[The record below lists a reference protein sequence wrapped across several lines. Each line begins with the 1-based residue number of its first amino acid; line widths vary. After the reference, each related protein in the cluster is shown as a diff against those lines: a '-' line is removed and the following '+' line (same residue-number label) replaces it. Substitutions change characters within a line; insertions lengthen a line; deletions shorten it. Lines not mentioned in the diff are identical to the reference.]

1 MTARSR
7 RYRVALVAAALSVA
21 GASLAA
27 ADGTAPQY
35 PTAGGSTFATGLDG
49 WKPAENAG
57 CVVLGLPGDPFCSVT
72 NERVDDHQGSLQTT
86 FTSLADAAQAAD
98 GTGGFASPDFSVP
111 ADANIGRA
119 TLTLDRRLTS
129 DGPLLDGAP
138 VADLAVDLVDTTDPQ
153 AVRRTTLLDR
163 SFDSTDT
170 AWTGED
176 VALPDG
182 TVLAGHTY
190 HFETRAQ
197 LTSEQAQ
204 ALEGSV
210 AVAFDDVGLTTA
222 PPPAD
227 GQDGATGAVGPAGDV
242 GATGQTGTSGQ
253 TGQTGQSGQTGETG
267 STGAPGVPGPAGPV
281 QVVAA
286 PSSEPK
292 INSAAA
298 RALLRVDRLVKAF
311 TTGPFADQL
320 RVRVFC
326 KRKVATRCEG
336 TLKVRTVGRI
346 NTALLGGRRLRKVT
360 LGTGTYQMPRGRV
373 GYAKVMLTPLGRALL
388 LARGPF
394 RVNAL
399 VTVLDQDG
407 RQQVLRKRFRASIR

>member
-7 RYRVALVAAALSVA
+7 TYRAVLITAALTAA
-21 GASLAA
+21 GGAVAA
-27 ADGTAPQY
+27 ADGTVPQY

-57 CVVLGLPGDPFCSVT
+57 CTAAGLPADGFCSVT

-86 FTSLADAAQAAD
+86 FTSLANAANAAD
-98 GTGGFASPDFSVP
+98 GTGGFSSPDFSVP
-111 ADANIGRA
+111 ADANNGRA

-129 DGPLLDGAP
+129 DGPPLDGAP
-138 VADLAVDLVDTTDPQ
+138 VADLAVDLVDATDPQ
-153 AVRRTTLLDR
+153 SEQRTTVLDR
-163 SFDSTDT
+163 SLDSTDT

-190 HFETRAQ
+190 RLETRAR
-197 LTSEQAQ
+197 LSTEQAQ

-210 AVAFDDVGLTTA
+210 AVGIDDVGLATA

-227 GQDGATGAVGPAGDV
+227 GKDGATGAT
-242 GATGQTGTSGQ
+242 GAIGETGSTGQTGS
-253 TGQTGQSGQTGETG
+253 TGETGSAGQTGEQG
-267 STGAPGVPGPAGPV
+267 STGAPGVPGPAGPI

-298 RALLRVDRLVKAF
+298 RALLRVDRLVRAY

-336 TLKVRTVGRI
+336 TLKVRTVARI

-360 LGTGTYQMPRGRV
+360 LGTGTYQLPRGR
-373 GYAKVMLTPLGRALL
+373 
-388 LARGPF
+388 
-394 RVNAL
+394 
-399 VTVLDQDG
+399 
-407 RQQVLRKRFRASIR
+407 

>member
-7 RYRVALVAAALSVA
+7 TYRAALVAAALGASLVA
-21 GASLAA
+21 GADAA
-27 ADGTAPQY
+27 TAPQY

-49 WKPAENAG
+49 WKPADAAG
-57 CVVLGLPGDPFCSVT
+57 CVVLGLSGDPFCSGT
-72 NERVDDHQGSLQTT
+72 NEGVDDHQGSLQTT
-86 FTSLADAAQAAD
+86 FTSPANAANAAD
-98 GTGGFASPDFSVP
+98 GTGGFASPSFSVP
-111 ADANIGRA
+111 ADALIGRA

-129 DGPLLDGAP
+129 DGPVLDGAP
-138 VADLAVDLVDTTDPQ
+138 VADLAVDLVDATDPQ
-153 AVRRTTLLDR
+153 SEQRTTVLDR
-163 SFDSTDT
+163 SLDSTDT

-190 HFETRAQ
+190 RLETRAR
-197 LTSEQAQ
+197 LSSEQAQ

-210 AVAFDDVGLTTA
+210 AVGIDDVGLTTA

-227 GQDGATGAVGPAGDV
+227 GKDGATGAT
-242 GATGQTGTSGQ
+242 GA
-253 TGQTGQSGQTGETG
+253 TGETG
-267 STGAPGVPGPAGPV
+267 ATGSAGAQGTTGATGSQGATGAQGVPGPAGPV

-286 PSSEPK
+286 PSSAEPK

-311 TTGPFADQL
+311 TTGPFADQI

-360 LGTGTYQMPRGRV
+360 LGTGTYQLPRGRV
-373 GYAKVMLTPLGRALL
+373 GYAKVMLTPLGRRLL

-394 RVNAL
+394 RVDAL